1 MARPFDVVIIDT
13 EPGDCS
19 AAEAVRT
26 IAREAAGPS
35 LIALALS
42 VKVNGLPPDELC
54 SLFAYLTKPFE
65 ADQVRFV
72 IERAIERADL
82 RRRIRYLDKQVSMRE
97 HAVVSRESDQ
107 PDELQREFALF
118 RRCAKVFAREV
129 HVPALATALAE
140 VLAEEFLVA
149 SVAVFLWDAAANRFA
164 PAAAYGLDEKV
175 LADTVFRHDKGVA
188 GWLADNGR
196 VLRRSQVATT
206 FDYDAAIA
214 IVNEFDLLRAELAV
228 PMLRRGGLL
237 GFISLGPRVSGRP
250 ITETGIEWLVL
261 VAGMAAV
268 AVDNCQARQ
277 ALAFE
282 KLFAERIVAGLDVGV
297 ITTDAKGTVTACN
310 RAAAETLELD
320 RSPVGGSVSALGE
333 AFAELA
339 DSVLR
344 LTELR
349 ATRVIE
355 HEGTGRRLRVSA
367 APIAGDGHRAG
378 VVLVLE
384 PAPERAAATGP
395 ADEVGRSAADEVGR
409 AAADEVGR
417 PAADQAAQ
425 MAFWSELAA
434 RMAHKLKNP
443 LVSIK
448 TFTQL
453 LPDRYTDEEF
463 RTDFLDVVDAEADK
477 INEIADRL
485 LLYSEAHEVEPVPTD
500 LSALVRTVLDTF
512 VAPAE
517 ASGVRVER
525 ELDELP
531 VVMADPG
538 RLSLALH
545 SVVEN
550 ALEAMPG
557 GGRLTVRAR
566 LVETPAVVAS
576 GDSRTLDFSA
586 GAAAPAFVCV
596 EVADTGGGIG
606 REDLDRV
613 FQPFFS
619 RSVRGIG
626 LGLAIVAR
634 VVHEHRGRVEITTT
648 PGRGTQMRILL
659 PVQC

>member
-1 MARPFDVVIIDT
+1 VARPFDVVIIDT
-13 EPGDCS
+13 ELGDCT

-35 LIALALS
+35 LIALTLS
-42 VKVNGLPPDELC
+42 VRLNGLPPDELR

-72 IERAIERADL
+72 IDRAIERADL
-82 RRRIRYLDKQVSMRE
+82 RRRLRFLDRQVRTRKD
-97 HAVVSRESDQ
+97 AVVPREADP

-129 HVPALATALAE
+129 RVPALATALAE
-140 VLAEEFLVA
+140 VLAEEFLAA

-175 LADTVFRHDKGVA
+175 LADTVFRHGTGIA
-188 GWLADNGR
+188 GRLADTGR
-196 VLRRSQVATT
+196 VLRRSQVATA
-206 FDYDAAIA
+206 FDYDEAIA
-214 IVNEFDLLRAELAV
+214 LVSEFDLLRAEIAV

-237 GFISLGPRVSGRP
+237 GFVSIGPRVSGRP
-250 ITETGIEWLVL
+250 ITEMEIEWLVL

-277 ALAFE
+277 ALALE
-282 KLFAERIVAGLDVGV
+282 KLLAERVVAGLDVGV
-297 ITTDAKGTVTACN
+297 ITTDANGTITACN
-310 RAAAETLELD
+310 HAATETLDLE

-333 AFAELA
+333 ALAELA

-378 VVLVLE
+378 VVLVLG
-384 PAPERAAATGP
+384 PAPERAAEIAP
-395 ADEVGRSAADEVGR
+395 ADEVGRG
-409 AAADEVGR
+409 AADEVGR
-417 PAADQAAQ
+417 PAVDHTAQ

-453 LPDRYTDEEF
+453 LPDRYTDEQF
-463 RTDFLDVVDAEADK
+463 RTDFLDVVDGEADK

-485 LLYSEAHEVEPVPTD
+485 LLYSEAHGVEPVPTD
-500 LSALVRTVLDTF
+500 LAALVRTVLDAF
-512 VAPAE
+512 AAPAE
-517 ASGVRVER
+517 ASGVRIER

-545 SVVEN
+545 SLVEN

-557 GGRLTVRAR
+557 GGRLTLRAR
-566 LVETPAVVAS
+566 LVKAPAVVAT

-586 GAAAPAFVCV
+586 GDAAPAFACV
-596 EVADTGGGIG
+596 EVADTGGGIA
-606 REDLDRV
+606 REHLDRV
-613 FQPFFS
+613 FEPFYS
-619 RSVRGIG
+619 QSVRGLG

-634 VVHEHRGRVEITTT
+634 VVQQHRGRVEITTT
-648 PGRGTQMRILL
+648 PGRGTQVRILL
-659 PVQC
+659 PAQC